1 MAWSFLLITLLTAC
15 NKQNELFTTASLSDY
30 FPLQVGKYITY
41 NLDSTVYI
49 NFGQKDTVVKYQ
61 VKDSIDAQITD
72 NIGRPAY
79 RIVRYI
85 PKDATPQSCLTPNMQ
100 KKL

>member
-1 MAWSFLLITLLTAC
+1 MKKYFVPALLIITFLTAC
-15 NKQNELFTTASLSDY
+15 NKQNELFTTASLNDY

-49 NFGQKDTVVKYQ
+49 NFGQKDTVIKYQ
-61 VKDSIDAQITD
+61 VKDSIETHITD
-72 NIGRPAY
+72 NLGRQAY

-85 PKDATPQSCLTPNMQ
+85 RKDASQAW
-100 KKL
+100 